1 MEEEEEEEEART
13 RQFAILAV
21 AAQERSAIAVA
32 TTVLGSVPEDVSV
45 VVLEALGTPRFVVG
59 VVAGQRQS
67 AVSGL
72 HSKVLMV
79 FVEALRR
86 FVVESA
92 VARQEVRR

>member
-1 MEEEEEEEEART
+1 MEEEETRT
-13 RQFAILAV
+13 RRFAVLAV
-21 AAQERSAIAVA
+21 ATRERSAIAM
-32 TTVLGSVPEDVSV
+32 TVLGSVPEDVSV
-45 VVLEALGTPRFVVG
+45 VVLEALGTLRFVVG
-59 VVAGQRQS
+59 AVAGQRQS